1 MSNYSKQASGEDYEL
16 VNKIVEN
23 EYRIID
29 NIEVKIKPKSFE
41 SNKEKNVS
49 VGYFHTV
56 LDKLVKDL
64 NDTFVPKLN
73 TVLKDNRESI
83 DLWSNDVDRVE
94 DLVMDNKDDIKI
106 LEKNFNNLKE
116 EVEKLKTGTVSDYN
130 IDEWEAP
137 SYPSIL

>member
-1 MSNYSKQASGEDYEL
+1 MSEIGGDDSRVMD
-16 VNKIVEN
+16 
-23 EYRIID
+23 D
-29 NIEVKIKPKSFE
+29 IEVKIKPKSFE

-49 VGYFHTV
+49 VGYFHIV

-64 NDTFVPKLN
+64 NDTLVSKLN

-83 DLWSNDVDRVE
+83 DLWSNEVDRVE
-94 DLVMDNKDDIKI
+94 NLVMDNKDDIKI
-106 LEKNFNNLKE
+106 LEQNFNNLKE